1 MFVLPC
7 RIDTCLRKGLPC
19 SGKAKSMYRDFLLWW
34 NFCPLSSF
42 REWENNPL
50 RLWSFDWQAWIC
62 QNDHTCNFCNF
73 TDYHIFINSGGSK
86 ETVDNN
92 EYEADTSPQ
101 GPSTYFLSESGKWAY
116 SSMGDLMSSDSDL
129 GYIAQN
135 TSRLTMPNP
144 KLYMTARS
152 SPLSLKYY
160 GLCLQNG
167 NYTIKLHFAE
177 IIFTDD
183 QTYFSVGRRAFDV
196 SIQVIWV
203 RYTWNVHKNANFHVV
218 PFVQISTIPL

>member
-1 MFVLPC
+1 
-7 RIDTCLRKGLPC
+7 
-19 SGKAKSMYRDFLLWW
+19 
-34 NFCPLSSF
+34 
-42 REWENNPL
+42 
-50 RLWSFDWQAWIC
+50 
-62 QNDHTCNFCNF
+62 
-73 TDYHIFINSGGSK
+73 
-86 ETVDNN
+86 
-92 EYEADTSPQ
+92 
-101 GPSTYFLSESGKWAY
+101 
-116 SSMGDLMSSDSDL
+116 MSSDSDL

-196 SIQVIWV
+196 SIQVI
-203 RYTWNVHKNANFHVV
+203 
-218 PFVQISTIPL
+218 